1 MVTDLVQIRQ
11 LAAAKGDENI
21 EFRRYLNAHHP
32 AHDALRHVA
41 EHVAEQIDCT
51 ACANC
56 CRETTV
62 EVSAEDIETIARFLD
77 APPGEVKQL
86 YTIADPA
93 AADPAGGARI
103 LRQTAD
109 GCVFLAGNLC
119 GIYAAR
125 PRPCREFPFLLAT
138 TTSLGSRMP
147 SIFVRARLCPIVYNS
162 LEELKKLTGFHPHHI

>member
-1 MVTDLVQIRQ
+1 MVTDLVQIRR
-11 LAAAKGDENI
+11 LAAAKQGENI

-41 EHVAEQIDCT
+41 EHVAGQIDCR

-62 EVSAEDIETIARFLD
+62 EVGDLDIKSIARFLD
-77 APPGEVKQL
+77 APPEQVEQV
-86 YTIADPA
+86 YTTADPA
-93 AADPAGGARI
+93 DGARI

-119 GIYAAR
+119 SIYAAR
-125 PRPCREFPFLLAT
+125 PRPCREFPYLLAT
-138 TTSLGSRMP
+138 ATSLGSRAP
-147 SIFVRARLCPIVYNS
+147 SIFRRACLCPIVYNS
-162 LEELKKLTGFHPHHI
+162 LEEFKNLTGFHPHHI